1 MEMNQIYQAV
11 NAATQAAIGDSA
23 VLNEDLS
30 NIVDIGDAVFNANSL
45 DKYVAKLV
53 DHIGKVVF
61 VNRPYQGDAPSVL
74 RDGWEYGATL
84 EKIASDMPEAVENDT
99 WNLTDGQSYDPNVFK
114 APDVYAKFF
123 NKRTTFEIDRSIADR
138 QVKSGFSGPQQLD
151 AFVSMLFN
159 EVDKSATVKTSE
171 MVRRTIVNFI
181 AKTIDDID
189 TDGEATTT
197 ISTGTTKAVNLLTK
211 YNTRYGTNLTAD
223 KAITDPDFI
232 RFAVFTMNVYQA
244 RMKSMSKLFNI
255 GKKARFTPADR
266 LHLVMLADF
275 KAAADVFLQ
284 SDTFHEQYTQLPNA
298 ETVPYWQGSG
308 TDYGWSVTS
317 GNTPVIG
324 IDGINT
330 QIEVARNNETG
341 TVTKK
346 QVQATGILAVM
357 FDHDALGVM
366 NPDRRVT
373 TNYNPKAEFTNY
385 FYKFDTQYFN
395 DYNENF
401 VVFYVA

>member
-30 NIVDIGDAVFNANSL
+30 NIVDIGTAVFNANSL

-84 EKIASDMPEAVENDT
+84 EKIASDMPEAVENET
-99 WNLTDGQSYDPNVFK
+99 WSLTDGASYDPNVFK
-114 APDVYAKFF
+114 APSVYAKFF

-138 QVKSGFSGPQQLD
+138 QVKSGFSGPEQLN

-171 MVRRTIVNFI
+171 MIRRTIANFI
-181 AKTIDDID
+181 
-189 TDGEATTT
+189 GETFYDLSSAGTY
-197 ISTGTTKAVNLLTK
+197 TGAGNTRAINLLK
-211 YNTRYGTNLTAD
+211 LYNDRFSQSLTAAD
-223 KAITDPDFI
+223 AITDPDFI
-232 RFAVFTMNVYQA
+232 RFAVFELNVYKA
-244 RMKSMSKLFNI
+244 RMKSMSTLFNL
-255 GKKARFTPADR
+255 GGKARFTPEDR
-266 LHLVMLADF
+266 LHMVMLSDF

-284 SDTFHEQYTQLPNA
+284 SGTFNEQYTQLPNA

-308 TDYGWSVTS
+308 TGYGWTTTS
-317 GNTPVIG
+317 GDTTTIG
-324 IDGINT
+324 IDGLDVKT
-330 QIEVARNNETG
+330 ADG
-341 TVTKK
+341 HKVTP
-346 QVQATGILAVM
+346 TGILAVM

>member
-30 NIVDIGDAVFNANSL
+30 NIVDIGTAVFNANSL

-84 EKIASDMPEAVENDT
+84 EKIASDMPEAVENET
-99 WNLTDGQSYDPNVFK
+99 WSLTDGASYDPNVFK
-114 APDVYAKFF
+114 APSVYAKFF

-138 QVKSGFSGPQQLD
+138 QVKSGFSGPEQLN

-171 MVRRTIVNFI
+171 MIRRTIANFI
-181 AKTIDDID
+181 
-189 TDGEATTT
+189 GETFYDLSSAGTY
-197 ISTGTTKAVNLLTK
+197 TGAGNTRAVNLLK
-211 YNTRYGTNLTAD
+211 LYNDRFSQSLTAAA
-223 KAITDPDFI
+223 AITDPDFI
-232 RFAVFTMNVYQA
+232 RFAVFQLNVYRA
-244 RMKSMSKLFNI
+244 RMKSMSTLFNM
-255 GKKARFTPADR
+255 GGKARFTPEDR
-266 LHLVMLADF
+266 LHMVMLSDF

-284 SDTFHEQYTQLPNA
+284 SGTFNEQYTQLPNA

-308 TDYGWSVTS
+308 TGYGWTTS
-317 GNTPVIG
+317 SGGTTTIG
-324 IDGINT
+324 IDGLDVKT
-330 QIEVARNNETG
+330 ADG
-341 TVTKK
+341 HTVTP
-346 QVQATGILAVM
+346 TGILAVM